1 MRQKETAVIPIPRR
15 MEITAVLC
23 FQSRHCKLHFGS
35 LYMHPR
41 GKWRDCKGRSRLSA
55 RSALQSVSRFE
66 VSTGDPRPFAA
77 GFPIG
82 ARSIPVGTRFC
93 FAKSSVLYLCFR
105 LTRERGWR
113 HTLRCGRVWQ
123 QTLFRGSRTGGFC
136 DTKVTQMQDFWKAK
150 SDWPE
155 KEAEVYISS
164 RPAAATFPVSA
175 FLPFSLAMGHGRFP
189 ALADGS
195 F

>member
-1 MRQKETAVIPIPRR
+1 MQAAFWQFVYAPARK
-15 MEITAVLC
+15 M
-23 FQSRHCKLHFGS
+23 
-35 LYMHPR
+35 
-41 GKWRDCKGRSRLSA
+41 RDCKGRSRLSA

-66 VSTGDPRPFAA
+66 VSTGDPRLFAA

-93 FAKSSVLYLCFR
+93 FAKSSVLYLCLR

-113 HTLRCGRVWQ
+113 RTLRCGRVWQ

-164 RPAAATFPVSA
+164 RPAAAPPLFQR
-175 FLPFSLAMGHGRFP
+175 FFRFP
-189 ALADGS
+189 LPWVMDVFPRWLMGLFRYLDSLSISISETNCS
-195 F
+195 FESLS